1 MCNAIWAKWN
11 VINKVTIATS
21 FIDYELINSKA
32 ASMRQLIIAAGYD
45 SLVVPVVQ
53 NREPW

>member
-1 MCNAIWAKWN
+1 
-11 VINKVTIATS
+11 VINKGTIATS

-45 SLVVPVVQ
+45 SLGFPMILD
-53 NREPW
+53 R